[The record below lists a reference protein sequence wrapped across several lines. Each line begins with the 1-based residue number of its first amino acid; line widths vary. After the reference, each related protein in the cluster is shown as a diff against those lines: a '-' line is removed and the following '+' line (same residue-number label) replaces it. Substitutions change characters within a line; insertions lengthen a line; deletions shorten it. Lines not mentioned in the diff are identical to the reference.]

1 MFRIDYRQEIN
12 GLRALAV
19 LPVVFYHAKFSLF
32 QGGFVG
38 VDIFFVI
45 SGYLIS
51 GIIFT
56 ELSTSSFSLVNFYE
70 RRARRILPALF
81 VVLIF
86 STLISWI
93 LLPPIEFKDFG
104 QSLFSV
110 SLFASNFLFWF
121 EGGYFDT
128 GIDLK
133 PLLHT
138 WSLAV
143 EEQFYILFP
152 LLAILLFS
160 VNKRFLLPVILLL
173 FFTSLF
179 LAHIFSEVNFDI
191 NSKKGSFYF
200 LPTRAWELLMGAL
213 LFFIPKSTHTPSKD
227 LLNNVLS
234 LTGLFLIA
242 FSIYSFDE
250 DTPFPSIFTL
260 IPTSGAVL
268 VILYGVKGTLA
279 NKMLSTKPFII
290 IGLISYSAYLWHQ
303 PLLSLSRF
311 YFVGELETSY
321 LSFLILLTFLLAYL
335 SWRFIEEPFR
345 NKKKISRK
353 FILIFSLSGTLFF
366 SAVGLGIHFNEGFEN
381 RYTSSQIELLN
392 FKSYKERDEL
402 YRNRVCFLRRDMDES
417 SFSDICTDGP
427 IYIWGDSHAAS
438 ISYGMRKL
446 NKLSQYTSSMC
457 PPILELD
464 IPGRPHC
471 SNTNEAIFNSIDSN
485 NPKLVFLSANWI
497 LKSYKDSYSSLE
509 KTFDR
514 LSYRY
519 PNINF
524 YVLGGLPQWT
534 PALPNTMVKADQLLQ
549 EKETYLKNQLYHEV
563 KLKDIEIERIVNRS
577 NENVKFISLL
587 NLLCRDDECLSQVSY
602 PKNEPTAFDY
612 GHLTGSGSIK
622 VSSLI
627 FESINYQKNNN

>member
-19 LPVVFYHAKFSLF
+19 LPVVLYHAKFSLF

-110 SLFASNFLFWF
+110 SLFASNFLFWL

-227 LLNNVLS
+227 LLNNILS

-335 SWRFIEEPFR
+335 SWRFIEEPFK
-345 NKKKISRK
+345 NKKKI
-353 FILIFSLSGTLFF
+353 
-366 SAVGLGIHFNEGFEN
+366 
-381 RYTSSQIELLN
+381 
-392 FKSYKERDEL
+392 
-402 YRNRVCFLRRDMDES
+402 M
-417 SFSDICTDGP
+417 
-427 IYIWGDSHAAS
+427 
-438 ISYGMRKL
+438 
-446 NKLSQYTSSMC
+446 
-457 PPILELD
+457 
-464 IPGRPHC
+464 
-471 SNTNEAIFNSIDSN
+471 
-485 NPKLVFLSANWI
+485 
-497 LKSYKDSYSSLE
+497 
-509 KTFDR
+509 
-514 LSYRY
+514 
-519 PNINF
+519 
-524 YVLGGLPQWT
+524 
-534 PALPNTMVKADQLLQ
+534 
-549 EKETYLKNQLYHEV
+549 
-563 KLKDIEIERIVNRS
+563 
-577 NENVKFISLL
+577 
-587 NLLCRDDECLSQVSY
+587 
-602 PKNEPTAFDY
+602 
-612 GHLTGSGSIK
+612 
-622 VSSLI
+622 
-627 FESINYQKNNN
+627 